1 MTLKERLQKLRTPAE
16 ELGRAQLRDFCDA
29 LCARDHGVKPIAEI
43 GPRQE
48 VSAVGEIRSLRIV
61 PRAGSPALEATITD
75 GTGTIIATWTGRRQ
89 IAGVSPGRRLIV
101 HGRANPCGPAG
112 RMVLLN
118 PSYELL

>member
-1 MTLKERLQKLRTPAE
+1 MTIKERLQKLRTPAE
-16 ELGRAQLRDFCDA
+16 EFGRAQLRDFCGDI
-29 LCARDHGVKPIAEI
+29 CARVPGVTPIADI
-43 GPRQE
+43 GVRQE
-48 VSAVGEIRSLRIV
+48 VSAVGEIHSLRIV

-75 GTGTIIATWTGRRQ
+75 GSGTIIASWTGRRQ

-112 RMVLLN
+112 RMVLFN